1 MKTLLKLLIFILFSN
16 SSFTQERVK
25 YQKETCIVLGNCNM
39 CKKKIEKTA
48 KLVVGVKGAKWNVIT
63 GKLKLKFNPEMTDLV
78 SIEKAVAGVGY
89 DTERYKATEE
99 SYNSLHYCCKY
110 ERKK

>member
-1 MKTLLKLLIFILFSN
+1 MKNIFLLVFVFSFYSL
-16 SSFTQERVK
+16 SSQDKIAYE
-25 YQKETCIVLGNCNM
+25 KEKFKVWGNCSM

-48 KLVVGVKGAKWNVIT
+48 KLVVGVRSAKWNVIT

-78 SIEKAVAGVGY
+78 SIEKAIAGVGY
-89 DTERYKATEE
+89 DTERYKATKE